1 MKERQIEDMLAERIL
16 LLDGAMGTSIQA
28 LRLGEE
34 DFRGARFAAHPR
46 ELRGNNDVLN
56 LTQPDLVGSVHRSF
70 LEAGADIISTNT
82 FNSTVVSQ
90 SDYGLEALARELNR
104 AGAKIARK
112 AADEAIRRDPR
123 RPRLVAGVLG
133 PTNRTASI
141 SPDVNRP
148 EFRNVDFETLAQ
160 GYREAA
166 WGLIEGGADLILIE
180 TVFDT
185 LNAKAALFALEE
197 VFAAWERRLPVMIS
211 GTITDA
217 SGRILSGQTPEA
229 FWYSLRHTQ
238 PLSVGL
244 NCALGVEQLREH
256 VSALSRV
263 AETRVSV
270 HPNAGLPNALG
281 EYDDTPEFMAAAIGE
296 WAAAGLVNLV
306 GGCCGTTPEHI
317 RALAA
322 AVAGKPPRVPPK
334 PPRRLRL
341 AGLEPLVVGPE
352 SGFVNIGERTNV
364 TGSAR
369 FKRLILSGNYGTAVS
384 VAREQVENGAQII
397 DINMDEGL
405 LDGVEAMR
413 TFLNLIAAEPDIAR
427 VPVML
432 DSSKW
437 SVIEAGLRC
446 MQGKP
451 IINSLSLKEGE
462 EPFLRQARLAQRYGA
477 AVVVM
482 AFDEAGQ
489 AETVTRRIE
498 IFTRAWRLLREEVG
512 VEPEDI
518 IFDPNIFAVAT
529 GIDEHNDYAR
539 AYIESLGRIKA
550 RFPGALTSGG
560 LSNVSFSF
568 RGNEA
573 LRRAMHAV
581 FLYHAIRAGLD
592 MAIVNAGQL
601 AVYADIEPAL
611 REALEDVIFNRR
623 GDASER
629 LLVWAER
636 LQGEAVESNG
646 RGPDRAWRELPVKA
660 RLTHALVEG
669 ISEYVEAD
677 VEAARS
683 LFAHPIEVIE
693 GPLMDGM
700 NRVGDL
706 FGAGKM
712 FLPQVVKSARVMK
725 KAVAWLLPFIEA
737 EKGEDK
743 SVKGKVL
750 LATVKGD
757 VHDIGKKIVGVVLA
771 CNNYEVTDL
780 GVMVSADKILERA
793 QREKVDAIG
802 LSGLITPSLDE
813 MVHVAGEMQRLNF
826 SIPLLIGGATTSR
839 THTALR
845 VAPAYAGI
853 TVYVKDASRAVGTV
867 ARLLGSDRGAFSVE
881 LAADYE
887 RVRKRYAERHNGERL
902 ISFSAARANAPVY
915 DWDTYDPPVPR
926 ITGARAIDDVDIA
939 ELRKYIDW
947 TPFFHAWQVRGR
959 YPMVLDDPE
968 KGAAARQLFAEAE
981 AMLERLIAAGWL
993 KPRGVIGLFPAA
1005 RIGPETVQV
1014 YADPQGRQTR
1024 LRLEFL
1030 RQQQQRPRGRPNF
1043 SLADFIA
1050 PEETGKIDWIG
1061 AFAVTSGLETDA
1073 LARDFERMND
1083 DYSAIMIKTLADRL
1097 AEAFAEYLHAR
1108 VRREFWGYAADE
1120 RLDNQEL
1127 ITESY
1132 RGIRPAPGY
1141 PACPEHSEKA
1151 KLWVLLDAERRTGIR
1166 LSDHYAMWPAASV
1179 SGYYFS
1185 HPESRYFGLGFVD
1198 REQVADYARRRGWSL
1213 AEAEHWLG
1221 PHLAYEREAE
1231 REVA

>member
-1 MKERQIEDMLAERIL
+1 MKELQIERLLAERIL
-16 LLDGAMGTSIQA
+16 VLDGAMGTSIQA
-28 LRLGEE
+28 LHLGEA
-34 DFRGARFAAHPR
+34 DFRGQRFAAHP
-46 ELRGNNDVLN
+46 LDLQGDNDILN
-56 LTQPDLVGSVHRSF
+56 LTQPELVRSVHRAF
-70 LEAGADIISTNT
+70 LEVGADIISTNT
-82 FNSTVVSQ
+82 FNSTAVSQ
-90 SDYGLEALARELNR
+90 ADYGLESLDRELNR
-104 AGAKIARK
+104 AGAEIARG
-112 AADEAIRRDPR
+112 AVDEAIRRDPR
-123 RPRLVAGVLG
+123 RPRFVAGVLG

-148 EFRNVDFETLAQ
+148 EFRNIDFETLAR

-166 WGLIEGGADLILIE
+166 RGLIEGGADLILVE
-180 TVFDT
+180 TIFDT

-197 VFAAWERRLPVMIS
+197 VFAAQARRLPVMIS
-211 GTITDA
+211 GTIADA

-229 FWYSLRHTQ
+229 FWYSLRHAR
-238 PLSVGL
+238 PLSIGL

-263 AETRVSV
+263 AATRLSV
-270 HPNAGLPNALG
+270 HPNAGLPNELG

-317 RALAA
+317 RALVA
-322 AVAGKPPRVPPK
+322 AVSGKPPRVPPQ
-334 PPRRLRL
+334 PSRRLRL

-369 FKRLILSGNYGTAVS
+369 FKRLILSGDYETAVS
-384 VAREQVENGAQII
+384 VAREQVEGGAQII

-413 TFLNLIAAEPDIAR
+413 IFLNLIAAEPDIAR

-437 SVIEAGLRC
+437 AVIEAGLRC
-446 MQGKP
+446 VQGKP
-451 IINSLSLKEGE
+451 IINSLSLKEGK

-489 AETVTRRIE
+489 AETVARRLE
-498 IFTRAWRLLREEVG
+498 IFTRVWRLLREEVG
-512 VEPEDI
+512 LEPEEI

-550 RFPGALTSGG
+550 RFPGAFTSGG

-611 REALEDVIFNRR
+611 REAVEDVILNRR

-629 LLVWAER
+629 LLVRAAR
-636 LQGEAVESNG
+636 LQGEAVGNNG
-646 RGPDRAWRELPVKA
+646 REPNRAWRELPVKE

-677 VEAARS
+677 VEAARC

-737 EKGEDK
+737 EKEGGK
-743 SVKGKVL
+743 SAKGKIL

-771 CNNYEVTDL
+771 CNNYEVIDL
-780 GVMVSADKILERA
+780 GVMVSAAKILEQAR
-793 QREKVDAIG
+793 REKVDVIG

-813 MVHVAGEMQRLNF
+813 MVHVAGEMRRLDF
-826 SIPLLIGGATTSR
+826 AVPLLIGGATTSR

-867 ARLLGSDRGAFSVE
+867 ARLLGNDRNTFSVE

-887 RVRKRYAERHNGERL
+887 QVRKRYAERHNGERL
-902 ISFSAARANAPVY
+902 IPFSAARANAPGY
-915 DWDTYDPPVPR
+915 DWRIYDPPVPR
-926 ITGARAIDDVDIA
+926 ITGVRSIADVSLA

-968 KGAAARQLFAEAE
+968 KGEAARQLFAEAE
-981 AMLERLIAAGWL
+981 ALLDRLIAEAWL
-993 KPRGVIGLFPAA
+993 QPRGVIGLFPAV

-1014 YADPQGRQTR
+1014 YADPRGRQAQ

-1030 RQQQQRPRGRPNF
+1030 RQQQQRPNGRPNF

-1050 PEETGKIDWIG
+1050 PEEAEKIDWIG

-1073 LARDFERMND
+1073 RAREFERMND
-1083 DYSAIMIKTLADRL
+1083 DYSAIMIKVLADRL

-1108 VRREFWGYAADE
+1108 VRREFWGYTADE
-1120 RLDNQEL
+1120 RLDNQAL

-1151 KLWVLLDAERRTGIR
+1151 KLWTLLEAERRTGIR
-1166 LSDHYAMWPAASV
+1166 LSEHYAMWPAASV
-1179 SGYYFS
+1179 SGYYFA
-1185 HPESRYFGLGFVD
+1185 HPESRYFGLGSVD

-1213 AEAEHWLG
+1213 AEAERWLA
-1221 PHLAYEREAE
+1221 PNLAYEREAE